1 MTFKEFIDELKFRYN
16 GQTVKIEDYDCEKIV
31 VNDDF
36 KKNFEE
42 LRDECNLELTN
53 EELTDKKGIV
63 HNVDDVTVSYMI
75 MTMNK
80 KLVLFIYVCNKD
92 EKNVIGEYESCVYQE
107 DVVYRPDTWE
117 DFASLV
123 SNIYKY
129 GFYDI
134 NHYRY
139 IGRPTNSI
147 KSEKYHYKVV
157 KSNDGY
163 DLDFEVYNENGET
176 EYSTVIN
183 IPQASRKALFKMR
196 AVETWKKFVIA
207 LGVAVVFSLIAG
219 FIIMLNK

>member
-16 GQTVKIEDYDCEKIV
+16 GQIVKIEDYDCEKIV

-36 KKNFEE
+36 KRNFEE
-42 LRDECNLELTN
+42 LRNEYNLELTN
-53 EELTDKKGIV
+53 KELTDKKGTV

-75 MTMNK
+75 MTMDK
-80 KLVLFIYVCNKD
+80 KLVLFIYVCNKN
-92 EKNVIGEYESCVYQE
+92 ERNVIGEYESCVYQE
-107 DVVYRPDTWE
+107 DVVFRPDTWE
-117 DFASLV
+117 DFANIV
-123 SNIYKY
+123 ANIYKY
-129 GFYDI
+129 GFYNI

-147 KSEKYHYKVV
+147 KSENYRYKVV
-157 KSNDGY
+157 KSNNSY

-176 EYSTVIN
+176 EYNTVIN
-183 IPQASRKALFKMR
+183 IPQVSRKALFKMR
-196 AVETWKKFVIA
+196 VVETWKKFVIA